1 MRTVRETAIICAAAV
16 AAIAILS
23 IPFDIDTRNTDYLV
37 MIVGFV
43 VTGLGIA
50 LGYRY
55 LIARKRAQFELTG
68 AEQYR
73 QLAEEYRRLSDMA
86 ITSQEHADLKLGDIS
101 AQLDHLREQ
110 MASLQKILKDVE

>member
-1 MRTVRETAIICAAAV
+1 MRTARETVIICTAAV

-23 IPFDIDTRNTDYLV
+23 IPFDLDTSNRDYLV
-37 MIVGFV
+37 WIVGFA
-43 VTGLGIA
+43 VTALGMA

-55 LIARKRAQFELTG
+55 LITRKRAQFELTG
-68 AEQYR
+68 GEQYR

-86 ITSQEHADLKLGDIS
+86 ITTLEHTELKLGDVS